1 MGGREVEEREER
13 KKRLVGSVAS
23 FAAFVAGWVN
33 SVSTTRCRLLN
44 CNHFCFF
51 SLTTFL
57 VFTAVVRT
65 NILSAT
71 SFGFI
76 YMSCSIYLRSILANF
91 DKILEKNIAV
101 TIQSNI
107 CTINIYF
114 MVDSMKQILYYKYY
128 YFFL

>member
-1 MGGREVEEREER
+1 M
-13 KKRLVGSVAS
+13 AS

-51 SLTTFL
+51 SLTAFL

-91 DKILEKNIAV
+91 DKILEKNIFPNKRGEHV
-101 TIQSNI
+101 TNVNVSRYQHVTNVHTIQS
-107 CTINIYF
+107 
-114 MVDSMKQILYYKYY
+114 
-128 YFFL
+128 